1 MDKERNMNNEDKWI
15 PVYESLPALFLAV
28 TLCSDYKNSINYNQN
43 ISLNTDVTVVYLST
57 WFQKAFYFGT
67 RLAESCPKL
76 IRIETNRSSQ
86 STG

>member
-28 TLCSDYKNSINYNQN
+28 TLYSDYKSSINYSQN

-57 WFQKAFYFGT
+57 WFLSNEDG
-67 RLAESCPKL
+67 
-76 IRIETNRSSQ
+76 
-86 STG
+86 

>member
-28 TLCSDYKNSINYNQN
+28 TLYSDYKSSISYNQN

-57 WFQKAFYFGT
+57 WFWNSVSC
-67 RLAESCPKL
+67 ESCPKL
-76 IRIETNRSSQ
+76 I
-86 STG
+86 TG